1 MTEPFWVTCRLL
13 IMLAFLAFIGAAG
26 CEYAP
31 SPKAT
36 ASGHSSGKDPSRI
49 EQRPVLPKKLPI
61 VAFRDV
67 TDVSGVH
74 FIYRNDEEAERY
86 TILESLG
93 GGAGVFDFD
102 RDGQEDLGFPGGG
115 EFFGPKE
122 LRGLSFGLFRNRGA
136 WKFASATENADVGH
150 ALRYN
155 HGIAVADYDSDG
167 FPDFVVTGY
176 GGLQLFH
183 NDGDGTFEDVTLETA
198 LIDPLWSSSAAWGDF
213 DGDGCLDLFAAHYVD
228 WSFENDPDCSFNDR
242 REVCPPRRFDGLP
255 STLFLSDGQGAFTST
270 RLKKDDKA
278 LGVLAADLDLDGDL
292 DIYVTNDAT
301 TNDLYRN
308 DGKAQ
313 FEDVSLVSGTSLS
326 DRGTP
331 DGSMGVEICDFNQ
344 DGLPDLWVVN
354 YESETHALYQN
365 EGDMFFRHV
374 SQSAGISAIGGMFVG
389 WGTNCVD
396 LDRDG
401 DEDIFVSNGHV
412 IRHPTNAPLMQ
423 LPIILEGVEGGRFRA
438 APAPSAGYF
447 AEQHMGRG
455 SAAGDLDQD
464 GDIDLVISR
473 INAPVAILSNETTRK
488 GAWIGFDLIGT
499 TSPRDPIG
507 SILTVKTPLGKQTH
521 HRKGGGSFASSNSRI
536 VDFGLGDAASVESV
550 EIRWPSGLVQHLTD
564 LKFNSVNQV
573 VEPVAEQ

>member
-1 MTEPFWVTCRLL
+1 MSEPLWVTCRLL
-13 IMLAFLAFIGAAG
+13 IMLAFLAVVGAAG
-26 CEYAP
+26 CENAP
-31 SPKAT
+31 PPKAA
-36 ASGHSSGKDPSRI
+36 ASHRSSGNDPSQI
-49 EQRPVLPKKLPI
+49 EQRTVSAASPPI
-61 VAFRDV
+61 VAFREV
-67 TDVSGVH
+67 TEASGVH

-93 GGAGVFDFD
+93 GGAGIFDFD
-102 RDGQEDLGFPGGG
+102 RDGLEDIGFPGGG
-115 EFFGPKE
+115 EFSGPKE

-136 WKFASATENADVGH
+136 WKFVPATENADVGH

-155 HGIAVADYDSDG
+155 HGVAAADYDSDG
-167 FPDFVVTGY
+167 FPDFAVTGY

-198 LIDPLWSSSAAWGDF
+198 LADPLWSSSAAWGDLN
-213 DGDGCLDLFAAHYVD
+213 GDGCLDLFAAHYVD

-242 REVCPPRRFDGLP
+242 HEVCPPRRFGGLP

-270 RLKKDDKA
+270 QLRKDDKA

-331 DGSMGVEICDFNQ
+331 DGSMGVDLCDFNH

-423 LPIILEGVEGGRFRA
+423 LPVILESVEGGRFRA
-438 APAPSAGYF
+438 AAAPSTGYF
-447 AEQHMGRG
+447 SEQHMGRG

-464 GDIDLVISR
+464 GDVDLVISR

-499 TSPRDPIG
+499 ASPRDPIG
-507 SILTVKTPLGKQTH
+507 SVLTVKTSSGKQTR

-550 EIRWPSGLVQHLTD
+550 EIRWPSGQVQHLAD
-564 LKFNSVNQV
+564 LKLNSVNQV
-573 VEPVAEQ
+573 VEPAAEQ